1 MSSTHS
7 MMHGL
12 QLDNSYGSDKT
23 RCEESLLMKSA
34 FLLSGRGVGMTM
46 EEIARDMGVSRSTVS
61 RALSGKGRIGED
73 TRARIREYVGRQSE
87 AENQS
92 TNNLAVVLPN
102 DA

>member
-1 MSSTHS
+1 
-7 MMHGL
+7 
-12 QLDNSYGSDKT
+12 
-23 RCEESLLMKSA
+23 
-34 FLLSGRGVGMTM
+34 MTM

-92 TNNLAVVLPN
+92 TNNLAVVLLSFRSVCLESVKWRRRFN
-102 DA
+102 IMS